1 MPRRLD
7 LVPCQCG
14 RMMRPGREVCCR
26 CRRYT
31 ERYAGNSLKD
41 LIYHR
46 ISDPVVAERHYL
58 ALYVQQLVAESAQFD
73 CRGRKARSTNPN
85 PTLKTGGMP

>member
-1 MPRRLD
+1 MPSPINFD
-7 LVPCQCG
+7 LCQCG
-14 RMMRPGREVCCR
+14 RRMRPGREVCCR
-26 CRRYT
+26 CRRYV

-58 ALYVQQLVAESAQFD
+58 HALYVQQLVAESAQFD
-73 CRGRKARSTNPN
+73 CRGRKNRKAAV
-85 PTLKTGGMP
+85 